1 MIVGTWP
8 PGKDGQRR
16 WLHAKPLLSVIV
28 ICDHNPL
35 TTCPYAAIV
44 TFAGGAAVRQGVW
57 TLVLFLLSAVVCVSA
72 IPHTDLPETAY
83 NEVDT
88 PVNQAPAVVPGV
100 RYVRPA
106 IAPLILPRRV
116 WEAGR
121 GVSSQTIEPK
131 SADTLGRR
139 DPQSLQDLLC
149 TFLI

>member
-1 MIVGTWP
+1 M
-8 PGKDGQRR
+8 
-16 WLHAKPLLSVIV
+16 
-28 ICDHNPL
+28 
-35 TTCPYAAIV
+35 
-44 TFAGGAAVRQGVW
+44 RQGAW

-88 PVNQAPAVVPGV
+88 PVNQAPPVVPGV

-121 GVSSQTIEPK
+121 GVSSQAIEPK
-131 SADTLGRR
+131 SADTLVRR
-139 DPQSLQDLLC
+139 DPQSFQDLLC

>member
-1 MIVGTWP
+1 METYFVMSRNNIP
-8 PGKDGQRR
+8 
-16 WLHAKPLLSVIV
+16 KPLLSVIV
-28 ICDHNPL
+28 IRDRNPL
-35 TTCPYAAIV
+35 TTRASTAIV
-44 TFAGGAAVRQGVW
+44 TVSGGPAVRRGVW

-72 IPHTDLPETAY
+72 IPLPDLPETSY

-88 PVNQAPAVVPGV
+88 PVNQAPPVVPGV

-121 GVSSQTIEPK
+121 GVSSQAIEPK
-131 SADTLGRR
+131 SADTLVRR